1 MKETRVWAVVG
12 VVSLL
17 AIIGSFTANL
27 SQFLSGLIVGCGIVL
42 EVLTVYKLAKLMK
55 KND

>member
-27 SQFLSGLIVGCGIVL
+27 SPFLSGLIVGCGIVL

>member
-1 MKETRVWAVVG
+1 MKETRVWAVIG

-17 AIIGSFTANL
+17 AIIGSVSANL
-27 SQFLSGLIVGCGIVL
+27 SPFLSGLIVGMGAVM
-42 EVLTVYKLAKLMK
+42 EVITVYKLAKLMK